1 MRKLNDF
8 IIEKLK
14 VSKEH
19 SISLDTDI
27 YKLSSNDEFNSY
39 LRKVDEWLHSYA
51 IKVPKNKAN
60 RNKLNSNDL
69 YIYIDTKRQNYSLSI
84 GYKNKETVL
93 FMPKGADKL
102 TKSDYKNQYAGW
114 SIYDPLFIVPE
125 ELKYDVI
132 EIINTN
138 F

>member
-1 MRKLNDF
+1 
-8 IIEKLK
+8 
-14 VSKEH
+14 
-19 SISLDTDI
+19 
-27 YKLSSNDEFNSY
+27 LSSKDEFNSY
-39 LRKVDEWLHSYA
+39 LRKVDEYLHSFA
-51 IKVPKNKAN
+51 TKVPKNKSN

-69 YIYIDTKRQNYSLSI
+69 YIFVETKYTNYTLSI

-93 FMPKGADKL
+93 FMPTGADKL

-125 ELKYDVI
+125 ELKDGVI